1 MEQLIK
7 QTLDTLA
14 RLANSE
20 LVALF
25 RVLENQSCGVVGVFK
40 QGQVILH
47 SNKIKFKDTPFAK
60 IISTRQTQTYP
71 CLIVK
76 KWSLPFPTYKKTNS
90 GFECLCLPLLGSES
104 KPVAG
109 VVVVAQK
116 NGIPSERLQ
125 MLKMLAPLMASI
137 LDNVSTER
145 EQIIESVTQDTLT
158 NLYTRAYFEIRLQE
172 EMTRI
177 HRHGGIFSIL
187 LIDID
192 HFNKI
197 NSSGGYQEGN
207 RLLQEFSRI
216 LNTSIRKEIDIPCR
230 YDGKRFIA
238 MLPNTNIDG
247 AYVLAE
253 RIRGRCDRY
262 AFSTQLGI
270 PLKLTVSIGVAQNV
284 NVPHNEF
291 DDDDSLAQGV
301 GISKEELIQRAEVM
315 LEAAKEGGH
324 NQVMAWW

>member
-25 RVLENQSCGVVGVFK
+25 RVLENQNCGVVGVFK

-90 GFECLCLPLLGSES
+90 GFECLCLPLLGGES

-109 VVVVAQK
+109 VLVVAHK
-116 NGIPSERLQ
+116 NGIASERLQ

-137 LDNVSTER
+137 LEDVSTKR
-145 EQIIESVTQDTLT
+145 EQIIESVTQDSLT
-158 NLYTRAYFEIRLQE
+158 NLYTRPYFEIRLQE

-177 HRHGGIFSIL
+177 HRHGGILSIL

-192 HFNKI
+192 HLNQI
-197 NSSGGYQEGN
+197 NSSSGYQESN
-207 RLLQEFSRI
+207 RVLQEFARI

-247 AYVLAE
+247 AYILAE

-262 AFSTQLGI
+262 AFSTRLGI

-284 NVPHNEF
+284 NVSHNEF
-291 DDDDSLAQGV
+291 DESLAQEM

-315 LEAAKEGGH
+315 LEAAKQGGY